1 MEVSPVNQDSI
12 VDFEVSSFFNT
23 KHALFIVD
31 LLDGIVDMVVHY
43 SDCIQLLFCSGKGE
57 LVVIIKVYGVW
68 IEAIETSVWE
78 EFVGS
83 GGCGVVGK
91 FYKRLACSPTV
102 LPIMVVDA

>member
-1 MEVSPVNQDSI
+1 MKGASFVVDAFEDVMDMIVHCGHSI
-12 VDFEVSSFFNT
+12 
-23 KHALFIVD
+23 KP
-31 LLDGIVDMVVHY
+31 
-43 SDCIQLLFCSGKGE
+43 LFCSGKGE